1 MGLEGIM
8 VGGGIVGCWGC
19 KSFSREE
26 EKDLRDEIMAMMI

>member
-1 MGLEGIM
+1 M

-19 KSFSREE
+19 KSFSHEEE